1 MMMRFGRSP
10 LLWPP
15 RPSWPPIG
23 RSYAW
28 ISGGKRRP
36 HAMQCG
42 SPSKISFGATKRACR
57 WTVTRKTMC
66 RCDRMTCSAMYSGC
80 TQQSRHRTTRMQ
92 QRHENGLNLRWILI
106 KLRQPPPYVKGMPW
120 GADNLDT
127 CLGAVFLEFGHPF
140 LTFTDIPYNM
150 FIRIHIVKRFI

>member
-1 MMMRFGRSP
+1 
-10 LLWPP
+10 
-15 RPSWPPIG
+15 
-23 RSYAW
+23 
-28 ISGGKRRP
+28 
-36 HAMQCG
+36 
-42 SPSKISFGATKRACR
+42 
-57 WTVTRKTMC
+57 MC

-127 CLGAVFLEFGHPF
+127 CFGAVFLEFGHPF

-150 FIRIHIVKRFI
+150 FIRIHTVKRFI